1 MDWLEWIVAGL
12 TKNAAAV
19 TAGATVVIM
28 IASVVNAWMVIE
40 TRRLRKAQT
49 APHLSLFFEWHVKYT
64 ALTHLI
70 LRNDGFRQARYIR
83 FRVDPDMWLAKD
95 RKFSETTFMKGLPSL
110 QANESKYLLMNRS
123 IWDELEQMS
132 PDIKIPA
139 STTVWVN
146 YEDVE
151 GNRYH
156 EKFELNLK
164 AIRQREPSGMPPSRT
179 DSMAGSLDSIAN
191 SLTTIVKK
199 MPDKKGFL

>member
-1 MDWLEWIVAGL
+1 MDWLDWIVTGL

-19 TAGATVVIM
+19 TTAATVVIA

-49 APHLSLFFEWHVKYT
+49 APHLSLYFEWHIRYS
-64 ALTHLI
+64 ALAHLI

-83 FRVDPDMWLAKD
+83 FRVDPDIWITKD

-110 QANESKYLLMNRS
+110 QANESKYLLMDWRT
-123 IWDELEQMS
+123 WEELEQMS
-132 PDIKIPA
+132 PDIKIPS

-179 DSMAGSLDSIAN
+179 DSMAGSLEKISQTLAK
-191 SLTTIVKK
+191 IVDK
-199 MPDKKGFL
+199 MPSKKGWQ